1 MSILNINSQIQSGV
15 FGQDYTRFTGQKSKV
30 FDVENVGESKR
41 VALGIITN
49 GQQHRS
55 HLDRACKAKPKVGVG
70 LNSHISTQNGNC
82 SRKEN
87 VSQGFNIFVDN
98 GAEIQ
103 ERVLKLHDASKAE
116 SGKYGSDSS
125 PMVVSPCF
133 AKDEDLTCSNEI
145 KTPKT
150 PDAEYEDDIVKY
162 LKEVS
167 FLNRPRVGYM
177 NKQPDINYNMRSV
190 LVDWLIE
197 VCEEFSLENQTL
209 HLAVAYIDKFLSV
222 MSVQRGKLQLVG
234 TACLLIASKFEEIF
248 PPDVSDF
255 IYVTDDTYSDRQ
267 LLKMEQLILNTLN
280 YNVSKPTALDFLEI
294 FLVAAGHKKTTEN
307 SAEGEDCNKVRSLAM
322 FLCEL
327 TLQDSN
333 TFLKYL
339 PAKIAASSVCLAA
352 HTLGLPV
359 QTEALRMKSTFELKD
374 LYECVQDMQNAFTKA
389 PTLNYQVV
397 VQKYATERYQKVSML
412 TPRRINETM

>member
-1 MSILNINSQIQSGV
+1 MLNINSQMQSGV
-15 FGQDYTRFTGQKSKV
+15 FGQGNTRFSGQKSKAFEV
-30 FDVENVGESKR
+30 ANGGESKR
-41 VALGIITN
+41 VALGTITN
-49 GQQHRS
+49 VQQHRN
-55 HLDRACKAKPKVGVG
+55 HLDRACKAKPKKVG
-70 LNSHISTQNGNC
+70 LNSQISTQNGHCN
-82 SRKEN
+82 SQEN
-87 VSQGFNIFVDN
+87 NSQGFDIFVDN
-98 GAEIQ
+98 DAEID
-103 ERVLKLHDASKAE
+103 ERVLRLHDASAPE
-116 SGKYGSDSS
+116 NENGS
-125 PMVVSPCF
+125 PMAVSPCF
-133 AKDEDLTCSNEI
+133 AKDDDLAHCNEV
-145 KTPKT
+145 KTPKN

-255 IYVTDDTYSDRQ
+255 IYVTDDTYTDKQ
-267 LLKMEQLILNTLN
+267 LLKMEQLILKTLN

-294 FLVAAGHKKTTEN
+294 FLVAAGHKRK
-307 SAEGEDCNKVRSLAM
+307 EDSEEVGDCDKLHSLAM
-322 FLCEL
+322 FLSEL
-327 TLQDSN
+327 TLQDSE

-352 HTLGLPV
+352 HTLGLPI
-359 QTEALRMKSTFELKD
+359 QIEALRLKSTFELKD
-374 LYECVQDMQNAFTKA
+374 LHECVQDIQNSFIKA
-389 PTLNYQVV
+389 PTLKYQVV
-397 VQKYATERYQKVSML
+397 IQKYATERYQQVSML
-412 TPRRINETM
+412 MTHRISEVI